1 MNYLLFALFAVLAV
15 VFAAVLF
22 KIVLTLTGGA
32 DSSMKDLAAK
42 LGLPT
47 LGAGTEGGLFLLD
60 VWKGRELNVQNIART
75 SGDRKVFFAALDI
88 PVKAL
93 RSIRLT
99 VTGVGWMT
107 QAGIQLGQ
115 KPLATGDEAFDK
127 QFIVKGSDP
136 DLAAKLMD
144 AEMREAFRKVWD
156 ERDVRGVLSLRD
168 GRLHYEEPG
177 KLRTSVQVRRFADLA
192 ELCHALAEKID
203 RMAPPEPEK
212 PAKTEES

>member
-1 MNYLLFALFAVLAV
+1 MNYLLFALFAVLAI

-22 KIVLTLTGGA
+22 KIVRNLAVGA
-32 DSSMKDLAAK
+32 DSSMKKLAAK

-60 VWKGRELNVQNIART
+60 VWKGRELNIQNIARV
-75 SGDRKVFFAALDI
+75 SGDKKTFSAALDI

-115 KPLATGDEAFDK
+115 KPLATGDAAFDK
-127 QFIVKGSDP
+127 QFVVKGSDP

-144 AEMREAFRKVWD
+144 VEMREAFRKVWD

-177 KLRTSVQVRRFADLA
+177 KLRTDVQVRRFADLA
-192 ELCHALAEKID
+192 ALCNALAERID
-203 RMAPPEPEK
+203 RLAPPEPEK
-212 PAKTEES
+212 PAKAQEP